1 MELIQFQN
9 EFSSRGLNVQGS
21 NAYGEMNGFPFFI
34 QASGAG
40 TSVTFMT
47 VYFSL
52 ETPAKRKALKVVK
65 KELAP
70 IGLVAVDDSVRNRV
84 FFRANANVQDAAGAM
99 QNAIYKLTMAFM
111 ANGYR
116 ASYIC
121 PICKQAGCDS
131 MALIG
136 TGYVNTHRA
145 CVEGNYIKTLQETN
159 ENENKGFNVLA
170 LIGALL
176 GAIVGSIP
184 TILTILFA
192 NSIYAIL
199 YALIPIA
206 SFYGYKLMKGYMG
219 KQVYP
224 IVIICSVLMLPFMEL
239 MTWIF
244 AIHQE
249 YGIWLTAGETIALY
263 FEAMTGGDILKSF
276 AFPVIF
282 MALGIFVA
290 CRNFVH
296 TNEDFKHDADSVMRS
311 LIVRQPQQNA
321 QAQQPAYAQAQ
332 QPVYQQPTQ
341 PVYEQQQPT
350 QPVYQQPVQPQADE
364 NNSQNGT
371 F

>member
-1 MELIQFQN
+1 
-9 EFSSRGLNVQGS
+9 
-21 NAYGEMNGFPFFI
+21 
-34 QASGAG
+34 
-40 TSVTFMT
+40 
-47 VYFSL
+47 
-52 ETPAKRKALKVVK
+52 
-65 KELAP
+65 
-70 IGLVAVDDSVRNRV
+70 
-84 FFRANANVQDAAGAM
+84 
-99 QNAIYKLTMAFM
+99 
-111 ANGYR
+111 
-116 ASYIC
+116 
-121 PICKQAGCDS
+121 
-131 MALIG
+131 
-136 TGYVNTHRA
+136 
-145 CVEGNYIKTLQETN
+145 
-159 ENENKGFNVLA
+159 
-170 LIGALL
+170 
-176 GAIVGSIP
+176 
-184 TILTILFA
+184 
-192 NSIYAIL
+192 
-199 YALIPIA
+199 
-206 SFYGYKLMKGYMG
+206 MKGYMG

-263 FEAMTGGDILKSF
+263 FEAMTAGDILKRF

-311 LIVRQPQQNA
+311 LIVRQPQQTA
-321 QAQQPAYAQAQ
+321 
-332 QPVYQQPTQ
+332 Q